1 MNMNTTVTRLKLV
14 SETKKKLRNLVEI
27 QTYIVN
33 LAWMKQNQIKLLKV
47 YSGQK
52 NELAKTILAV

>member
-1 MNMNTTVTRLKLV
+1 MYLIQRNTTFKLKEV
-14 SETKKKLRNLVEI
+14 CAAS
-27 QTYIVN
+27 
-33 LAWMKQNQIKLLKV
+33 LKV